1 MTVSRAVLPVCGWM
15 SMGMPRPLSLTVM
28 WPSSAMVTLMRV
40 ANPAIASSTQL
51 SAISTIRWRRPVG
64 PVDPM
69 YMLGRI
75 RTASRSSSTWI
86 WSALYSSLS
95 GACWARRL
103 VGLVGVAGASVAGGG
118 ASAGGVGAGRGGG
131 SAITSEGR
139 SAMATGAVSGAGSPS
154 VAAVVTSFGCVSV
167 SWGGGGSPKRLACM
181 VWRSWM

>member
-1 MTVSRAVLPVCGWM
+1 MTVSRAVLPVWAWM

-28 WPSSAMVTLMRV
+28 WPSWAMDTLTWV

-69 YMLGRI
+69 YMPGRS
-75 RTASRSSSTWI
+75 RTASKPSRTWI

-103 VGLVGVAGASVAGGG
+103 GGLGGAAGASA
-118 ASAGGVGAGRGGG
+118 A
-131 SAITSEGR
+131 
-139 SAMATGAVSGAGSPS
+139 AGS
-154 VAAVVTSFGCVSV
+154 
-167 SWGGGGSPKRLACM
+167 
-181 VWRSWM
+181 

>member
-103 VGLVGVAGASVAGGG
+103 VGLVG
-118 ASAGGVGAGRGGG
+118 AGRGGG

-154 VAAVVTSFGCVSV
+154 GAAVVTSFGCVSV
-167 SWGGGGSPKRLACM
+167 SWGGEGSPKRLACI